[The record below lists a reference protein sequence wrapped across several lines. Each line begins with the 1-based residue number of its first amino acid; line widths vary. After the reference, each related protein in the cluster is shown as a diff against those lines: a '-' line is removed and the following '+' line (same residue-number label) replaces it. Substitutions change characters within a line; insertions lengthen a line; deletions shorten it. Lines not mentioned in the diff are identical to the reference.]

1 MVIGMHPIESRS
13 IAAVAVCFVFA
24 ASGCHEHSKQSLAS
38 ANTAV
43 RVEEARIAGA
53 VKSKEAEAKDAA
65 ERLDAYIGD
74 KFSDAEKALASKPKS
89 QQPEP
94 DAPTF

>member
-1 MVIGMHPIESRS
+1 MHHPFTLIQ
-13 IAAVAVCFVFA
+13 AAVAACVVLA
-24 ASGCHEHSKQSLAS
+24 ASGCHEHSKQSLA
-38 ANTAV
+38 AAKTAV
-43 RVEEARIAGA
+43 QADEARVAGA
-53 VKSKEAEAKDAA
+53 VRSKEAEAKDAA

-74 KFSDAEKALASKPKS
+74 KFSDAEKALVSKPKP